1 MFFAGFTCQLDLLL
15 LKETQLFE
23 GSAFVS
29 IMFFAGFACN
39 IHLLLLKETR
49 DYLPDNK
56 RLQTFTFESKRLK
69 YDYHLTVIT
78 PLPSQSDIGK

>member
-1 MFFAGFTCQLDLLL
+1 MS
-15 LKETQLFE
+15 QLFE
-23 GSAFVS
+23 GCAFVS
-29 IMFFAGFACN
+29 VMFFAGFACH
-39 IHLLLLKETR
+39 IDLLLLIKSR

-78 PLPSQSDIGK
+78 PLPSQSDIGKQHNLY